1 MHVFGEGRSRRLRI
15 IRNSTAVSAAVLL
28 AACGGGGGGVSSPG
42 GNAPP
47 TGTPAPTPPATP
59 APTPPPTP
67 TPTSAA
73 DAPEYKASGAV
84 VSAKAAYA
92 YDRGITGKGVTIA
105 ILDTGIDVS
114 GREFAGRISPD
125 STAFDQAIA
134 RCATCPPE
142 TIRFDVKDVKGHGS
156 RVAGIAAAARDGA
169 SVQGVAP
176 GATILALK
184 LSGPDLTNVTPGSG
198 PVPEGDGAN
207 AALIAPAIRYALD
220 KGAFVISMSLNGVAT
235 GKVAA
240 EQRAAMDAV
249 RQADRLLV
257 ESISNFTDEDSFTGT
272 IAENLVGTDRANKD
286 WFLFAIG
293 VTENGTPRLSN
304 GNAGPLADRMIAAA
318 GNEVRTVDQN
328 GAVVVE
334 TGNSFAAPAVAGAAA
349 LLRQHWPQLGGRAIA
364 RILLDTATDAGA
376 PGVDPVFGV
385 GILNVEKAMQAQAPA
400 SSFVAAQAV
409 LARYSSLTM
418 SAPFGGG
425 AAIAGRTST
434 MTVLDR
440 YGRDFAMTG
449 TSGIRTRGSG
459 LLAGAMLGSFDAPW
473 QRTDATD
480 ARLGFSSSV
489 PAYWQAVRPNRPAM
503 VSFSPAPGQ
512 TVTLGANVL
521 VGSGDG
527 IAGSPLRGVVD
538 APVGTTSAWTGSG
551 WSAGFSSGS
560 SRDARTE
567 LRGLTFSTPL
577 GFGFEISDM
586 VERGQALG
594 MRGGV
599 ELGLD
604 GARTTM
610 ASLTARRMIAGVL
623 VSARATAST
632 TRVVGGSEM
641 MRFSGP
647 VRGSAFAVEGAR
659 RLLGGTA
666 MLGVSSPLRVE
677 RARSTLLVPVAYDL
691 MTGALTTTTTMVDLA
706 PDARELDLE
715 IGWSTSLSRTSSLRL
730 GVARAFDA
738 GHVAGAS
745 DTAGF
750 VALVLR

>member
-1 MHVFGEGRSRRLRI
+1 M
-15 IRNSTAVSAAVLL
+15 SAAVLL
-28 AACGGGGGGVSSPG
+28 AACGGGGGVSSPG

-47 TGTPAPTPPATP
+47 IGTPAPTPPATP

-92 YDRGITGKGVTIA
+92 YDRGITGRGVTIA

-114 GREFAGRISPD
+114 GREFAGRVSPD

-134 RCATCPPE
+134 RCATCAPE

-156 RVAGIAAAARDGA
+156 RVAGIAAAARDGFG
-169 SVQGVAP
+169 VQGVAP

-220 KGAFVISMSLNGVAT
+220 KGAFVLSMSLNGVAT
-235 GKVAA
+235 GTVAA

-257 ESISNFTDEDSFTGT
+257 ESISNFTDEDSFTGA
-272 IAENLVGTDRANKD
+272 IAENLVGTDRANRD

-293 VTENGTPRLSN
+293 VTENGVPRLSN

-349 LLRQHWPQLGGRAIA
+349 LLKQHWPQLGGRAIA

-385 GILNVEKAMQAQAPA
+385 GILNVERAMQAQAPA
-400 SSFVAAQAV
+400 ASFVAAQAV

-440 YGRDFAMTG
+440 YGRDFAMRG
-449 TSGIRTRGSG
+449 ASGIRTRGSG

-473 QRTDATD
+473 QRTGATD

-512 TVTLGANVL
+512 TVTLGANVV
-521 VGSGDG
+521 VGRRDG
-527 IAGSPLRGVVD
+527 IAGSPMRGVVE
-538 APVGTTSAWTGSG
+538 APVGITSAWIGSG

-599 ELGLD
+599 ELGLS

-610 ASLTARRMIAGVL
+610 ASFTARRMIAGVL

-632 TRVVGGSEM
+632 TRVAGGSEM

-659 RLLGGTA
+659 GLFGGSAT
-666 MLGVSSPLRVE
+666 LGVSSPLRVE
-677 RARSTLLVPVAYDL
+677 RARSALVVPIAYDL
-691 MTGALTTTTTMVDLA
+691 MTGVLTTATTMVDLV

-715 IGWSTSLSRTSSLRL
+715 LGWSTSLSPTSSLRL